1 MSSIQRSE
9 QKNGIKSVNPDDSS
23 YGLSGAVLLDERQW
37 SYIQKRYRMS
47 PREIQVAK
55 LVCRGFTNGDI
66 ARQLRVKPGT
76 VKTHLRSI
84 FNKTRARNK
93 ISLLL
98 KFIENVRSFFSQ
110 SNDLTNIRIVD
121 SEKPMQKQASVDEPD
136 KVQRTG

>member
-93 ISLLL
+93 ISMLL

-110 SNDLTNIRIVD
+110 SNDLANVRILD
-121 SEKPMQKQASVDEPD
+121 SEKPMQK
-136 KVQRTG
+136 TGFS